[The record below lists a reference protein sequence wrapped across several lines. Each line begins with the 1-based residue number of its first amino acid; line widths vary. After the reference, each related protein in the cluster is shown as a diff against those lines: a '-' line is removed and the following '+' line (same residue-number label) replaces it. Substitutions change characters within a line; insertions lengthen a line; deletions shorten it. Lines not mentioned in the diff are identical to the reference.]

1 MITNHTIGAGRLV
14 ACTDPTTWD
23 AFVSAASDGSIL
35 QSWSWGELKERYGWE
50 PTRYLWI
57 RDGSVRGAVSVLRK
71 PLPGG
76 LAMHYAPRGPVLNK
90 HFAEWPQLWAALRR
104 RLALQGGT
112 VLKVDPEWPAESGYV
127 LQFTNARPSH
137 SVQHQATA
145 LIDLR
150 DGEAV
155 FERMS
160 ASARRNMRQ
169 AERAGVVIESSDQV
183 DAVDRFYDMLAAT
196 ADRQEFTIRPRSYYR
211 DLFTVFS
218 RPSNFPDPEHFSLP
232 GSRGQGRVGARVYLA
247 THRGVTVA
255 GSVIVN
261 YGDRLIYLFSGS
273 SDEGRR
279 LKAPYLIQQ
288 RVIRDGQARGSQ
300 SYDLWGIPVDPQ
312 PGDPGWGYAH
322 FKTMLGGVPVRFAG
336 AWDLPVYRPLAAAYH
351 LAERVLA
358 RPAVAV

>member
-1 MITNHTIGAGRLV
+1 MITTDEIGGGTLIAS
-14 ACTDPTTWD
+14 TDRITWD

-35 QSWSWGELKERYGWE
+35 QSWAWGELKARYGWE

-57 RDGSVRGAVSVLRK
+57 REGEVRGAISVLRK

-90 HFAEWPQLWAALRR
+90 HFAEWPQLWESLRR

-112 VLKVDPEWPAESGYV
+112 VLKVDPEWPAESRYV
-127 LQFTNARPSH
+127 LQYTSARPAH
-137 SVQHQATA
+137 SIQHQATA
-145 LIDLR
+145 LIDLVG
-150 DGEAV
+150 GEGV
-155 FERMS
+155 FDRMS
-160 ASARRNMRQ
+160 TSARRNMRL
-169 AERAGVVIESSDQV
+169 AERAGVVVESSVDL
-183 DAVDRFYDMLAAT
+183 DAVDRFYDMLAAS

-211 DLFTVFS
+211 DLL
-218 RPSNFPDPEHFSLP
+218 RSLNNP
-232 GSRGQGRVGARVYLA
+232 PPLAGEGSVGARIYLA
-247 THRGVTVA
+247 FHQGKPVA
-255 GSVIVN
+255 GSLMVH
-261 YGDRLIYLFSGS
+261 YGERLIYLFSGS

-288 RVIRDGQARGSQ
+288 HAIRDGQALGCKN
-300 SYDLWGIPVDPQ
+300 YDLWGIPVDAQ
-312 PGDPGWGYAH
+312 PGDAGWGYAH
-322 FKTMLGGVPVRFAG
+322 FKSMLGGMPVSFAG

>member
-1 MITNHTIGAGRLV
+1 MIATHTIGAGTLV
-14 ACTDPTTWD
+14 ACTDPVIWD

-35 QSWSWGELKERYGWE
+35 QSWAWGELKARYGWE
-50 PTRYLWI
+50 PTRYLWT
-57 RDGSVRGAVSVLRK
+57 REGRVRGAISVLRK
-71 PLPGG
+71 QLPGG

-90 HFAEWPQLWAALRR
+90 QFAEWPLLWDQLRR

-112 VLKVDPEWPAESGYV
+112 VLKVDPEWPDQGQYV
-127 LQFTNARPSH
+127 LQFTGARPTH
-137 SVQHQATA
+137 SIQHEATA
-145 LIDLR
+145 LVDLR
-150 DGEAV
+150 GGEGV

-169 AERAGVVIESSDQV
+169 AARAGVIVQSSVQL
-183 DAVDRFYDMLAAT
+183 DALDRFYQMLAAT

-211 DLFTVFS
+211 DLFQAFGDS
-218 RPSNFPDPEHFSLP
+218 
-232 GSRGQGRVGARVYLA
+232 ARVYLA
-247 THRGVTVA
+247 TNQGVTIA

-288 RVIRDGQARGSQ
+288 HVIRDGQALGCRT
-300 SYDLWGIPVDPQ
+300 YDLWGIPIDPQ
-312 PGDPGWGYAH
+312 SGDPGWGYAH
-322 FKTMLGGVPVRFAG
+322 FKAMLGGVPVTFAG
-336 AWDLPVYRPLAAAYH
+336 SWDLPVKRPLAAAYH